1 VTICANPAR
10 AQHLTANLQPVGVQ
24 GGQNRLAGALNS
36 MGTAPQTPSVVLVVE
51 DHDTTRTFLAD
62 NLSADGYE
70 VLEADTLRT
79 ARRLLE
85 RHAPDLMLLDLEL
98 PDGDG
103 LDLLGEVRDAD
114 LHSRLDAEL
123 PAIVLSGR
131 SHELQRIRG
140 FTRGAD
146 DYVCKPF
153 SYPELCGRMRALLR
167 RSRIR
172 RRGARVRVGPLEI
185 DPIAREVWVDS
196 ATVDLSAKE
205 FALLR
210 ILASDPTRV
219 FTREELLRVVWG
231 FRGPVRTRTLDS
243 HASRVRRKLT
253 AAGAP
258 LVVTVWGIGYRLID
272 PAAVEP

>member
-1 VTICANPAR
+1 
-10 AQHLTANLQPVGVQ
+10 
-24 GGQNRLAGALNS
+24 
-36 MGTAPQTPSVVLVVE
+36 MGTSLSSASVVLVVE
-51 DHDTTRTFLAD
+51 DHEATRTFLAD
-62 NLSADGYE
+62 NLAADGYE
-70 VLEADTLRT
+70 VLEADSIRT

-123 PAIVLSGR
+123 PAIILSGR
-131 SHELQRIRG
+131 GDELQRVRG

-146 DYVCKPF
+146 DYVCKPY
-153 SYPELCGRMRALLR
+153 SYPELCGRVSALLR
-167 RSRIR
+167 RARIR

-185 DPIAREVWVDS
+185 DPVARAVWVDGQ
-196 ATVDLSAKE
+196 TLELSAKE

-210 ILASDPTRV
+210 MLASDPARV

-243 HASRVRRKLT
+243 HASRVRRKLRER
-253 AAGAP
+253 GVP
-258 LVVTVWGIGYRLID
+258 LVVNVWGIGYRLID
-272 PAAVEP
+272 PAAE

>member
-1 VTICANPAR
+1 MGSSVSTPA
-10 AQHLTANLQPVGVQ
+10 
-24 GGQNRLAGALNS
+24 
-36 MGTAPQTPSVVLVVE
+36 VVLVVE
-51 DHDTTRTFLAD
+51 DHETTRTFLAD
-62 NLSADGYE
+62 NLTADGYE
-70 VLEADTLRT
+70 VLETDSIRG
-79 ARRLLE
+79 ARRMLE

-114 LHSRLDAEL
+114 LHSRLDAQL

-131 SHELQRIRG
+131 GDELQRIRG

-146 DYVCKPF
+146 DYVVKPF
-153 SYPELCGRMRALLR
+153 SYPELCGRVAALLR
-167 RSRIR
+167 RARIR

-185 DPIAREVWVDS
+185 DPIAREVWIDG

-253 AAGAP
+253 EHGAP
-258 LVVTVWGIGYRLID
+258 LVVNVWGIGYRLID
-272 PAAVEP
+272 PAAE